1 MPHYASLHLDQQCGQ
16 KGGGGRYGEGEKDS
30 SGVCG
35 GKMVLVSAVVQGGML
50 PLIVHTANM
59 VSRGL

>member
-1 MPHYASLHLDQQCGQ
+1 MMHYASLHLDQQRGQ

-35 GKMVLVSAVVQGGML
+35 GQMVLVSAVVQGGML
-50 PLIVHTANM
+50 PSIVHTANVVTGGM
-59 VSRGL
+59 